1 MMGWKGYEDIQ
12 PREHMIAWA
21 AVDWVLTARA
31 DTARA
36 LLFEL
41 AEPVNDYGPERPAKL
56 LAQQERAF
64 QKVWNQT
71 PAELDKAFG
80 AWVLKT
86 YRK

>member
-1 MMGWKGYEDIQ
+1 METELEV
-12 PREHMIAWA
+12 RIAQGPVDRRA
-21 AVDWVLTARA
+21 AV
-31 DTARA
+31 
-36 LLFEL
+36 FEL